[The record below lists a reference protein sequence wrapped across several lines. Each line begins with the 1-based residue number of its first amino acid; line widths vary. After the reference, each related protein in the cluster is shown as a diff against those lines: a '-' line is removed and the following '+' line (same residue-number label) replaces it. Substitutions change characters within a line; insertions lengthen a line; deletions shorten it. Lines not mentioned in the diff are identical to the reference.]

1 MSKGEALEQEV
12 ETKFD
17 VPIEMEESKLIL
29 AVANIFA
36 TNGWRLS
43 RTNSEIPLQF
53 QYYDTPELLVY
64 SNGETIR
71 RVSGFPNSSRPK
83 GTHRYDFKLGPID
96 NRFERNH
103 WSDQL
108 YTPQEMLDK
117 VASGCSYQNIIPSAF
132 ANTKHLKMYFERQGT
147 MVESTHDLFDVQDG
161 TPFKELELELK
172 KGNRKDL
179 EEISEQVRAELGLRA
194 INTQKY
200 NRVIEGMPA
209 YAAVIK
215 KYGQ

>member
-1 MSKGEALEQEV
+1 
-12 ETKFD
+12 
-17 VPIEMEESKLIL
+17 
-29 AVANIFA
+29 VANISA
-36 TNGWRLS
+36 ANGWRLS
-43 RTNSEIPLQF
+43 RTNFETLQF

-64 SNGETIR
+64 SDGETIR
-71 RVSGFPNSSRPK
+71 RVSGFPSSSRPK

-108 YTPQEMLDK
+108 YTPQEMLEK

-147 MVESTHDLFDVQDG
+147 TVESTHDLFDVQDG

-172 KGNRKDL
+172 EGNRKDLEVELKEGNRKDL
-179 EEISEQVRAELGLRA
+179 EEIAEQVRTGLGLIT

-200 NRVIEGMPA
+200 SRVIEGMPK
-209 YAAVIK
+209 YAEVIK
-215 KYGQ
+215 KYGR

>member
-1 MSKGEALEQEV
+1 MNKREPLEQEI
-12 ETKFD
+12 EPKFD
-17 VPIEMEESKLIL
+17 VPIETDESKLIL
-29 AVANIFA
+29 AVANISA
-36 TNGWRLS
+36 ANGWRLS
-43 RTNSEIPLQF
+43 RTNFETLQF

-64 SNGETIR
+64 SNGEPIR

-108 YTPQEMLDK
+108 YTPQEMLEK

-147 MVESTHDLFDVQDG
+147 TVESTHDLFDVQDG

-172 KGNRKDL
+172 EGNRKDL
-179 EEISEQVRAELGLRA
+179 EEIAEQVRAGLGLIT

-200 NRVIEGMPA
+200 SRVIEGMPK
-209 YAAVIK
+209 YAEVIK
-215 KYGQ
+215 KYGR